1 MGIFDDVIGG
11 GLDWLGRNLKD
22 VGVTGS
28 FSSGGSEAQSSTN
41 TYGGVPGV
49 NYPFLGG
56 YEELYGSTAP
66 TPYPGGGS
74 PFGGAGIWPEQPAP
88 KPAYQA
94 SPDMVPISAIN
105 EYYDVFGPTVRADVN
120 RMFGGRTEIPY
131 QEAVD
136 RLGNPFEDASPE
148 SIGLMQGAA
157 GYLGRRRELIN
168 TSNTA
173 GGYAWNA
180 ESGQWELD
188 PDSPAAQRGPKVA
201 SQGLMDQ
208 LQGGTATGM
217 SWNAGS
223 GKWDRVASGVPELVV
238 DPETQ
243 TVFYKGMALT
253 DQQYSQL
260 VMNGPTSAPGQA
272 IIRDALGT
280 IQRGIDWESRQ
291 QGPQVE
297 ASYTGQTPYRIG
309 GLDLPGRQDVPFT
322 QQMQQ
327 TLQAQGGYVPTGMGP
342 ESDVDI
348 ERMPQIS
355 VDDAQFREID
365 FQADELMKQGMI
377 QSQVAYSEPLIR
389 DLRDD
394 AYAKAKEDSER
405 RGLSGT
411 AVAAALQRDVLK
423 PYDDR
428 IIANR
433 QLAVGRAI
441 EMWYGAKER
450 VAIQDTA
457 NWQAIQ
463 LANMEKDE
471 NIGIRNVGFLAQIS
485 IAGAELSS
493 RLRGQLSVA
502 STQAGTARRG
512 QTIAGLQNLQ
522 NLIAEAG
529 ISQRGQEISAGLQ
542 ARGQDVT
549 QRSQDIQAA
558 QEAGRQDLTAQQS
571 DLDSWL
577 RVLGIDS
584 TVAIE
589 QTRTDLKTLENMLGE
604 NRFDREL
611 AMRTWLKWEEDK
623 LQHLGELNALSRRT
637 VSERQYA
644 EASGSGF
651 GLNIGSK
658 KKTKKKN
665 GNGGFIPT
673 VTTRGGNGNGG
684 GEDVYEGPTD
694 NEGEIGPDPWPNSG
708 PTVGAAL
715 YPWDSPKSG
724 REPPWFDPAQLEW
737 GPNFEERYPPWHQP
751 LGDDA
756 ERGPHG
762 RVTRSADGGF
772 TREKAISQY
781 PPATLSDVPRLDP
794 KFFENNPYPFDAQE
808 NDGSPPAG
816 YTIPELQ
823 FLPTPGF
830 NVGYVAT
837 SRDYLNNYSEFQQ
850 RNILHALRFRKAANG
865 QIHGHQRMGSGA
877 PTGYPGGFLTWPWYE
892 QDRFVY
898 EGGRQAH
905 TSGPGL
911 PSGLGSTGSVG
922 GSGATYGQGGGRTG
936 GGDTGFSSA
945 GRGNP
950 YAGTAHGGGGAGFI
964 GICWVAAEL
973 YGWYTP
979 DWYAARHFMVDVWQ
993 GKAADKFRA
1002 AYLKH
1007 GPQWAEEIR
1016 RDRTLRTKAKGLFDK
1031 FVRLGRERE
1040 E

>member
-1 MGIFDDVIGG
+1 MGIFDDIFG
-11 GLDWLGRNLKD
+11 NTLKD
-22 VGVTGS
+22 FGVTGS
-28 FSSGGSEAQSSTN
+28 FQGGGS
-41 TYGGVPGV
+41 TYEQDTRSYSGVPGV
-49 NYPFLGG
+49 PYPFLGG
-56 YEELYGSTAP
+56 YSELYGSPAT
-66 TPYPGGGS
+66 TQYPGYGS
-74 PFGGAGIWPEQPAP
+74 PFGGQGLWPEQPAP

-94 SPDMVPISAIN
+94 NPDMVPISAIN

-120 RMFGGRTEIPY
+120 RMFGDRTEIPY
-131 QEAVD
+131 QEALD
-136 RLGNPFEDASPE
+136 RLGNPFDDASPE

-157 GYLGRRRELIN
+157 GYLGRRRQLIN
-168 TSNTA
+168 SSNTA
-173 GGYAWNA
+173 GGYTWNA
-180 ESGQWELD
+180 ESGQWDLD
-188 PDSPAAQRGPKVA
+188 PDSPAAQRGPKLP

-208 LQGGTATGM
+208 LQGGTASGM
-217 SWNAGS
+217 SWNAGN
-223 GKWDRVASGVPELVV
+223 GKWDRVSGGVPELVV

-243 TVFYKGMALT
+243 TVFYRGIALT

-260 VMNGPTSAPGQA
+260 VMNGPTSAPGKA
-272 IIRDALGT
+272 IIQDALGT
-280 IQRGIDWESRQ
+280 VQRGIDWERGQ
-291 QGPQVE
+291 QGPQVA
-297 ASYTGQTPYRIG
+297 ASYTGQTPSRTA
-309 GLDLPGRQDVPFT
+309 GLALPGRQDIPFI

-327 TLQAQGGYVPTGMGP
+327 LLQDQGYLPTGMGP

-355 VDDAQFREID
+355 VDDARFREID
-365 FQADELMKQGMI
+365 FQPDQRMMQGMI
-377 QSQVAYSEPLIR
+377 QGRVAYTEPLIKE
-389 DLRDD
+389 LRDEELRKYN
-394 AYAKAKEDSER
+394 ATIRKGGHE
-405 RGLSGT
+405 GT
-411 AVAAALQRDVLK
+411 AVAVQGFRDVTK
-423 PYDDR
+423 PFNDR

-433 QLAVGRAI
+433 QQAVGQAI
-441 EMWYGAKER
+441 EQWYGAAER
-450 VAIQDTA
+450 VKTQDAA
-457 NWQAIQ
+457 NWLTTE
-463 LANMEKDE
+463 LANQKMSFDVQVK
-471 NIGIRNVGFLAQIS
+471 NVGFLAQIAIS
-485 IAGAELSS
+485 EAELSA
-493 RLRGQLSVA
+493 RLRGQFGPAAL
-502 STQAGTARRG
+502 QAATARRG

-522 NLIAEAG
+522 NLIAQSG
-529 ISQRGQEISAGLQ
+529 ISQRGQDISAQLQ

-549 QRSQDIQAA
+549 QRGQDIQAA
-558 QEAGRQDLTAQQS
+558 QEAGRQGLTAQQS
-571 DLDSWL
+571 NLDSWL

-584 TVAIE
+584 TIAAE
-589 QTRTDLKTLENMLGE
+589 QTRLDLTLFGE
-604 NRFDREL
+604 LMQDSRFDRSQALEAWSIAEANKLRLL
-611 AMRTWLKWEEDK
+611 AMIGDI
-623 LQHLGELNALSRRT
+623 GRRT
-637 VSERQYA
+637 YNESSSTREGQ
-644 EASGSGF
+644 SGF
-651 GLNIGSK
+651 GLDFGSK
-658 KKTKKKN
+658 KKSSPSQSTS
-665 GNGGFIPT
+665 GRFIPP
-673 VTTRGGNGNGG
+673 VITRGGNGNGG
-684 GEDVYEGPTD
+684 GEDVFEGPTD

-708 PTVGAAL
+708 PTVGAGL

-737 GPNFEERYPPWHQP
+737 GPNMDESYPPWHQP

-756 ERGPHG
+756 ERGPDG
-762 RVTRSADGGF
+762 RVTRSASGRF

-794 KFFENNPYPFDAQE
+794 KFFENNPYPFGVQE

-823 FLPTPGF
+823 FLPTPGI
-830 NVGYVAT
+830 NVGYVAM

-898 EGGRQAH
+898 EDGRQAH

-911 PSGLGSTGSVG
+911 PGGLGSMGMGG
-922 GSGATYGQGGGRTG
+922 GSGAKYGQPGGRTAGMPAGARGDGQGG
-936 GGDTGFSSA
+936 FSSSA
-945 GRGNP
+945 GLANP
-950 YAGTAHGGGGAGFI
+950 HAGTAPGGGGAG

-1016 RDRTLRTKAKGLFDK
+1016 RNRTLRTKAKGLFDK
-1031 FVRLGRERE
+1031 FVRLGREHE